1 MSKIAVQIAEKLLQ
15 INAIKLNPQNPFTW
29 ASGIKS
35 PIYCDNRIAL
45 SDPTTRSLICDGF
58 SMQSMRF
65 FPFYGIAGVATAGI
79 AHGAL
84 VAQRLDKPFA
94 YVRSKPK
101 EHGRQNQIEGKVE
114 ADTDW
119 LMIEDLVS
127 TGGSVLKAMDAMEE
141 VGARVKA
148 VFSIFTYGFEE
159 AVESFKQRGVDF
171 VPLLEYTTLIE
182 IAIKNNYIS
191 EDQSAVLME
200 WRKDPKNWNY

>member
-1 MSKIAVQIAEKLLQ
+1 MTKIAAQIAEKLLQ

-45 SDPTTRSLICDGF
+45 SEPTTRNLICDAF
-58 SMQSMRF
+58 SIQCMRF
-65 FPFYGIAGVATAGI
+65 SPFYGIAGVATAGI

-114 ADTDW
+114 PNTEW

-127 TGGSVLKAMDAMEE
+127 TGGSVLKAAEAMEAAD
-141 VGARVKA
+141 VKIKA
-148 VFSIFTYGFEE
+148 VLSIFTYGFAE
-159 AVESFKQRGVDF
+159 AEAAFNERNIDF
-171 VPLLEYTTLIE
+171 IPLLDYPTLIE
-182 IAIKNNYIS
+182 LAIEKNYID
-191 EDQSAVLME
+191 EGQQSLLME
-200 WRKDPKNWNY
+200 WRKDPRNWNY